1 MSCFVVDLLKSGVHN
16 FDSEIQKVDYGCQ
29 GGQKWRS
36 GADRHTLRKVLC
48 SLKSNQLQL
57 WNPVQKLGL
66 LKKPQ
71 SHSLFIL
78 VLGWFSFPAKATL
91 LHLGTIFSSTVRPFP
106 ASCTWGAIP
115 YHHCTC
121 WTWAQLLGHH
131 QPFLGIW
138 DYKNDKSR
146 LAHRS
151 YLKEHWHISYICPV
165 CFGSSWCEFN
175 RGQEPKV
182 KSWGLQW
189 LKWELEELR
198 SPGLAL
204 PPFLPRQA
212 GPTAVTTSHLSA
224 QFLSRLLSTSLLGC
238 SRGPGCQQR
247 INTPHREPEVGTYRF
262 NTFYSLLSVKKML
275 VYYCMF
281 SLLRTEE

>member
-1 MSCFVVDLLKSGVHN
+1 MSCFVVDLLKSGVHS

-175 RGQEPKV
+175 RVRSQRWNHEVCNDWSENWRSSVPQDWLFLLFSRDRLAPLLWQPHTSVPSSSAG
-182 KSWGLQW
+182 SFLQVCW
-189 LKWELEELR
+189 VAA
-198 SPGLAL
+198 GV
-204 PPFLPRQA
+204 QA
-212 GPTAVTTSHLSA
+212 ASSA
-224 QFLSRLLSTSLLGC
+224 
-238 SRGPGCQQR
+238 
-247 INTPHREPEVGTYRF
+247 
-262 NTFYSLLSVKKML
+262 
-275 VYYCMF
+275 
-281 SLLRTEE
+281 